1 MSFAPPNT
9 AADMKRAIRILGE
22 FYQDAHPYTLAL
34 GGDLSESP
42 FLEDLEIP
50 FRELG
55 LFGSLEQFDRALA
68 DGLGVRNTALGIDEV
83 A

>member
-1 MSFAPPNT
+1 
-9 AADMKRAIRILGE
+9 MKRAIRILGE

-34 GGDLSESP
+34 GGDLSETP

-55 LFGSLEQFDRALA
+55 LFGSLEHFDRELGE
-68 DGLGVRNTALGIDEV
+68 GLGVRTADLGIDEV